1 MPLIQ
6 LPNNQSAVIA
16 SREEITERTSRAI
29 SRAYM
34 RAAGTAAKL
43 ATLGFDDKDPK
54 TWGLFAD
61 ISEDDQANLDGYQ
74 AQLIVGLVKQWTL
87 GDLPTLE
94 SALDLPKA
102 TFDALSEACGV
113 EFNGSTVN
121 TEPDVDPK
129 APTADSGN

>member
-16 SREEITERTSRAI
+16 GRDEITERTNRAI
-29 SRAYM
+29 AQAYM
-34 RAAGTAAKL
+34 KAAGTAAKL
-43 ATLGFDDKDPK
+43 ASLGFDDNDPK
-54 TWGLFAD
+54 TWGIFAD
-61 ISEDDQANLDGYQ
+61 ISEQDQANLNGYQ

-102 TFDALSEACGV
+102 VFDALSEACGI
-113 EFNGSTVN
+113 EFNGSVVN
-121 TEPDVDPK
+121 VEPDPDPK
-129 APTADSGN
+129 VPTAD

>member
-1 MPLIQ
+1 
-6 LPNNQSAVIA
+6 
-16 SREEITERTSRAI
+16 
-29 SRAYM
+29 M

-43 ATLGFDDKDPK
+43 ATLGFDDQDPK

>member
-1 MPLIQ
+1 MPIVQ
-6 LPNNQSAVIA
+6 LPNNQSAVICA
-16 SREEITERTSRAI
+16 REEITERTTRAI

-34 RAAGTAAKL
+34 KAAGTAAKL

-54 TWGLFAD
+54 TWGIFAD

-87 GDLPTLE
+87 GELPTLE

-102 TFDALSEACGV
+102 TFDALSEACAI
-113 EFNGSTVN
+113 EFNGSSVD
-121 TEPDVDPK
+121 TEPAIDPLV
-129 APTADSGN
+129 PTAD

>member
-1 MPLIQ
+1 MPIVP
-6 LPNNQSAVIA
+6 LPNNQSAVIM
-16 SREEITERTSRAI
+16 SRDEVSERVNRAI

-43 ATLGFDDKDPK
+43 ASLGFDDKDPK
-54 TWGLFAD
+54 TWTVFAD
-61 ISEDDQANLDGYQ
+61 ITDEDQGNLDGYQ

-102 TFDALSEACGV
+102 TFDALSEACGI
-113 EFNGSTVN
+113 EFNSAPIN
-121 TEPDVDPK
+121 TEPDIDPK
-129 APTADSGN
+129 APTAD

>member
-1 MPLIQ
+1 MPIVS

-43 ATLGFDDKDPK
+43 ATLGFDDQDPK

>member
-16 SREEITERTSRAI
+16 GRDEITERTNRAI
-29 SRAYM
+29 SQAYM
-34 RAAGTAAKL
+34 KAAGTAAKL
-43 ATLGFDDKDPK
+43 ASLGFDDNDPK
-54 TWGLFAD
+54 TWGIFAD
-61 ISEDDQANLDGYQ
+61 ISEQDQANLNGYQ

-102 TFDALSEACGV
+102 TFDALSEACGI
-113 EFNGSTVN
+113 EFNGSVVN
-121 TEPDVDPK
+121 TEPSPDPL
-129 APTADSGN
+129 APTAA